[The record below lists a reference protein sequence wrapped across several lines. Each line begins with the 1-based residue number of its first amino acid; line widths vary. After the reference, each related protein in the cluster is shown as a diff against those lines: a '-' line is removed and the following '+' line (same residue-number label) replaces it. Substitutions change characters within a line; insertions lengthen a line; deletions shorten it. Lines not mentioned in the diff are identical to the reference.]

1 MRSAGTAV
9 HPFRWSGTPFAGLIW
24 AVTREV
30 TDVPK
35 PDVEFVMNCFER
47 NIEAVTTPG
56 FLSFVTEQHKHP
68 FALRTLLI
76 NNVADRQTAEGLA
89 QACVD
94 RGEVDRFMFVAD
106 HLPRAL
112 QATGLRVGDFGSYL
126 HWSDCC
132 LVALNAPGP
141 DLLCYVDID
150 LRLSRQHDWVQEA
163 ITIMAREPAVAV
175 ANPNW
180 VHADGSTSVTREAD
194 RAGDGY
200 FVGYGFSDQVFLLR
214 RSRFSGKLR
223 RRWVPM
229 RLDSPASARWE
240 VAAEGHFFEEFMDA
254 YMRRRRLLRLTLL
267 STSFEPVPMS
277 EYAVVSL
284 RGRIRRRRDA
294 TVIKALTAAQR
305 WAPCLVRDPRL
316 RTVGLL
322 SGTADRS
329 RPTGQFRPGATTGDR
344 ASD

>member
-1 MRSAGTAV
+1 M
-9 HPFRWSGTPFAGLIW
+9 
-24 AVTREV
+24 VTN
-30 TDVPK
+30 VPK
-35 PDVEFVMNCFER
+35 LDVELVMNCFER
-47 NIEAVTTPG
+47 NIEQVTTPG
-56 FLSFVTEQHKHP
+56 FLSGAAEQHKYP

-76 NNVADRQTAEGLA
+76 NNVADRHTAEALA
-89 QACVD
+89 QACVE
-94 RGEVDRFMFVAD
+94 RGEVDRFLFVED
-106 HLPRAL
+106 LLPSAL
-112 QATGLRVGDFGSYL
+112 RATGLRAADFGPYL

-141 DLLCYVDID
+141 ELLCYVDVD

-163 ITIMAREPAVAV
+163 ITIMDKEPSVAV

-180 VHADGSTSVTREAD
+180 IHPDGSTSIAREAD

-200 FVGYGFSDQVFLLR
+200 FIGYGFSDQVFLLR

-229 RLDSPASARWE
+229 RLESPASARWE

-254 YMRRRRLLRLTLL
+254 YMRRKGLMRLSLL

-294 TVIKALTAAQR
+294 IIVKVLAAAQLR
-305 WAPCLVRDPRL
+305 APALVRDPRL
-316 RTVGLL
+316 RTMGLL
-322 SGTADRS
+322 TQSADRS
-329 RPTGQFRPGATTGDR
+329 RPHR
-344 ASD
+344 